1 MAKKIK
7 FPLILKNDAQVRTL
21 EELQENFEFDRIY
34 DYFVSGKLVTWLN
47 DRYYEGESEQIGCLT
62 GEEADFQKR
71 IYDIFGVPYVEENQS
86 SLERERRNRE
96 KYEKVKF
103 YTDDEEILGNLDMVA
118 MGQEELADLLDD
130 EHRTIY
136 LYEGTYKIPLSKTG
150 VNYCGIGSVTVQ
162 VSSR

>member
-62 GEEADFQKR
+62 GEEDSNSIAFSM
-71 IYDIFGVPYVEENQS
+71 FTV
-86 SLERERRNRE
+86 
-96 KYEKVKF
+96 
-103 YTDDEEILGNLDMVA
+103 
-118 MGQEELADLLDD
+118 
-130 EHRTIY
+130 
-136 LYEGTYKIPLSKTG
+136 SKTKALP
-150 VNYCGIGSVTVQ
+150 
-162 VSSR
+162 SSETARTTSDANG